1 MQTKIYSII
10 TIMES
15 THGIITNKMAI
26 VKVVL
31 FTSKVL
37 VNGEHPIILRI
48 TKNKVRKHISIG
60 INCLPKYWD
69 ISKQAPRANHPKR
82 ADVMALINKFEKDF
96 SAKIQEYNYQSKEY
110 TIDQLVSAV
119 LDNPKN
125 TDALVLNYI
134 DTLVTTLKEE
144 KRMGTAKSNNDCK
157 LMLFKFHKDKKLTF
171 QEIDYG
177 FLIKW
182 ESFMRKKGFK
192 ETSMAVYFRTLRSII
207 NKAINEGIIPK
218 TCYPFDNFKVSKF
231 DLKTKKRALSKE
243 DMIKIYNYPVKEGS
257 KMSDCHK
264 IFMFSYFNQ
273 GMNYIDI
280 AKLQWSNISKA
291 EIMEYNRQKTGCS
304 FAIQLGEQ
312 SLNIL
317 ENYRKLS
324 GYDANNYVF
333 PILNKTI
340 HITPQQ
346 IQNRLLKVIKQV
358 NINMKVIG
366 KELEIE
372 TPITTY
378 VARHTYATV
387 LKRSGVS
394 TSIISNALG
403 HESES
408 ITQTY
413 LDDFGTEVFFEAN
426 KHLL

>member
-1 MQTKIYSII
+1 VDVTLEKLKS
-10 TIMES
+10 TIVE
-15 THGIITNKMAI
+15 
-26 VKVVL
+26 
-31 FTSKVL
+31 
-37 VNGEHPIILRI
+37 E
-48 TKNKVRKHISIG
+48 
-60 INCLPKYWD
+60 
-69 ISKQAPRANHPKR
+69 
-82 ADVMALINKFEKDF
+82 
-96 SAKIQEYNYQSKEY
+96 
-110 TIDQLVSAV
+110 
-119 LDNPKN
+119 
-125 TDALVLNYI
+125 YI
-134 DTLVTTLKEE
+134 DDLVATLKEE

-157 LMLFKFHKDKKLTF
+157 LMLFKFYKNRKLTF
-171 QEIDYG
+171 QEIDYA

-182 ESFMRKKGFK
+182 ESFMRKRDFK

-273 GMNYIDI
+273 GMNFIDI
-280 AKLQWSNISKA
+280 AKLKWSNISKSG
-291 EIMEYNRQKTGCS
+291 IMEYNRQKTGCG
-304 FAIQLGEQ
+304 FAIQLGEH
-312 SLNIL
+312 SLTIL
-317 ENYRKLS
+317 EDYRKLT
-324 GYDANNYVF
+324 GFDANNYVF
-333 PILNKTI
+333 PILNKVI

-346 IQNRLLKVIKQV
+346 IQNRLLRVIKQV
-358 NINMKVIG
+358 NSNMKVIG

-413 LDDFGTEVFFEAN
+413 LDDFGTDVFFEAN

>member
-1 MQTKIYSII
+1 MD
-10 TIMES
+10 S
-15 THGIITNKMAI
+15 THGIVTNKMAI

-48 TKNKVRKHISIG
+48 TKNKIRKHISIG

-82 ADVMALINKFEKDF
+82 ADIMALINKFEKDF
-96 SAKIQEYNYQSKEY
+96 SAKIQEYNYLSKEY

-119 LDNPKN
+119 LDNPKSL
-125 TDALVLNYI
+125 DALVVNYI
-134 DTLVTTLKEE
+134 DTLVATLKEE

-157 LMLFKFHKDKKLTF
+157 LMLFRFHKDKKLTF
-171 QEIDYG
+171 QEINYA
-177 FLIKW
+177 FLTKW
-182 ESFMRKKGFK
+182 ESFMRKRGFK

-218 TCYPFDNFKVSKF
+218 TYYPFDNFKVSKF

-280 AKLQWSNISKA
+280 AKLQWSNISKLG
-291 EIMEYNRQKTGCS
+291 IMEYNRQKTGCG

-317 ENYRKLS
+317 ENYRKIS
-324 GYDANNYVF
+324 GYNAENYVF

-358 NINMKVIG
+358 NINMKIIG

-413 LDDFGTEVFFEAN
+413 LDDFGTDVFFEAN

>member
-1 MQTKIYSII
+1 MTD
-10 TIMES
+10 
-15 THGIITNKMAI
+15 THGIITSKKAF

-31 FTSKVL
+31 FTSKTL
-37 VNGEHPIILRI
+37 VNGEHPLVLRI
-48 TKNKVRKHISIG
+48 NKNKARKHISIG
-60 INCLPKYWD
+60 MNCLPKYWD
-69 ISKQAPRANHPKR
+69 ISKQSPKINHPKR
-82 ADVMALINKFEKDF
+82 NEVIALINKFERDF
-96 SAKIQEYNYQSKEY
+96 SDKIHEYNFQSQDY

-119 LDNPKN
+119 FDKPEKVEEEK
-125 TDALVLNYI
+125 TILVTNYI
-134 DTLVTTLKEE
+134 DNLVATLKAE

-157 LMLFKFHKDKKLTF
+157 LMLFKFYPKKNLTF
-171 QEIDYG
+171 QEIDYT
-177 FLIKW
+177 FLTKW
-182 ESFMRKKGFK
+182 ESFMRKNSFK

-207 NKAINEGIIPK
+207 NKAINEGVVPK
-218 TCYPFDNFKVSKF
+218 SCYPFDRFKVSKF
-231 DLKTKKRALSKE
+231 DLTTKKRALTKE
-243 DMIKIYNYPVKEGS
+243 EMLKIYNYPVKEGS

-280 AKLQWSNISKA
+280 ANLRWSNISKSG
-291 EIMEYNRQKTGCS
+291 IMEYSRQKTGCS

-312 SLNIL
+312 SLEIL

-324 GYDANNYVF
+324 GYDSNNYVF
-333 PILNKTI
+333 PILDKAV
-340 HITPQQ
+340 HITPTQ

-358 NINMKVIG
+358 NINMKIIG

-413 LDDFGTEVFFEAN
+413 LDDFDSQVFFEAN
-426 KHLL
+426 KLLL

>member
-1 MQTKIYSII
+1 MKD
-10 TIMES
+10 
-15 THGIITNKMAI
+15 THGIITNKKTF

-31 FTSKVL
+31 FTSKTL
-37 VNGEHPIILRI
+37 VNGEHPLVLRI
-48 TKNKVRKHISIG
+48 NKNKARKHISIG
-60 INCLPKYWD
+60 MNCLPKYWD
-69 ISKQAPRANHPKR
+69 ITKQAPKINHPKR
-82 ADVMALINKFEKDF
+82 NEVIALINKFERDF
-96 SAKIQEYNYQSKEY
+96 SDKIYDYNFQSEEY

-119 LDNPKN
+119 LESPKN
-125 TDALVLNYI
+125 ITEIKPCYVADYI
-134 DTLVTTLKEE
+134 DNLVQNLKEE

-157 LMLFKFHKDKKLTF
+157 LMLFKFHNDKKLTF
-171 QEIDYG
+171 HEIDYA

-182 ESFMRKKGFK
+182 ESFMRKRGFK

-207 NKAINEGIIPK
+207 NKAINEGIIPN
-218 TCYPFDNFKVSKF
+218 TCYPFDKFKVSKF

-243 DMIKIYNYPVKEGS
+243 DIIKIYNYPIKEGS

-273 GMNYIDI
+273 GMNFIDI
-280 AKLQWSNISKA
+280 AKLQWSNISKSG
-291 EIMEYNRQKTGCS
+291 IMEYNRQKTGCG

-312 SLNIL
+312 SLKIL
-317 ENYRKLS
+317 EDYRKLS

-333 PILNKTI
+333 PILNKAI

-346 IQNRLLKVIKQV
+346 IQNRLLRVIKQV
-358 NINMKVIG
+358 NSNMKVIG

-413 LDDFGTEVFFEAN
+413 LDDFRTDVFFEAN

>member
-1 MQTKIYSII
+1 MGN
-10 TIMES
+10 
-15 THGIITNKMAI
+15 THGIVKNKIAI

-37 VNGEHPIILRI
+37 ANGEHPIILRI
-48 TKNKVRKHISIG
+48 TKNKIRKHISIG

-82 ADVMALINKFEKDF
+82 ADIMALINKFEKDF

-119 LDNPKN
+119 LSKPQDIVVEDFIN
-125 TDALVLNYI
+125 ALVAN
-134 DTLVTTLKEE
+134 LKEE

-157 LMLFKFHKDKKLTF
+157 LMLFKFYPDKKLTF
-171 QEIDYG
+171 QEIDHS

-182 ESFMRKKGFK
+182 ESFMRKRGFK

-257 KMSDCHK
+257 KMSDCQK

-280 AKLQWSNISKA
+280 AKLQWSNISKVG
-291 EIMEYNRQKTGCS
+291 IMEYNRQKTGCG
-304 FAIQLGEQ
+304 FVIQLGEQ
-312 SLNIL
+312 SLKIL
-317 ENYRKLS
+317 EDYQKLS
-324 GYDANNYVF
+324 GFDANNYVF
-333 PILNKTI
+333 PILNKAV

-346 IQNRLLKVIKQV
+346 IQNRLLRVIKQV
-358 NINMKVIG
+358 NSNMKVIG

-413 LDDFGTEVFFEAN
+413 LDNFGTDVFFEAN
-426 KHLL
+426 KYLL

>member
-1 MQTKIYSII
+1 MQTKIYKIY
-10 TIMES
+10 TVMEN
-15 THGIITNKMAI
+15 THGIVTNKIAI

-37 VNGEHPIILRI
+37 ANGEHPIILRI
-48 TKNKVRKHISIG
+48 TKNKIRKHISIG
-60 INCLPKYWD
+60 LNCLPKYWD
-69 ISKQAPRANHPKR
+69 ISKQSPRANHPNR
-82 ADVMALINKFEKDF
+82 AEVMALINKFEKDF
-96 SAKIQEYNYQSKEY
+96 SSKIQEYNYYSKEY
-110 TIDQLVSAV
+110 TIDQLVAAV
-119 LDNPKN
+119 LSKPQNIIVED
-125 TDALVLNYI
+125 YI
-134 DTLVTTLKEE
+134 NNLINTLKEE

-157 LMLFKFHKDKKLTF
+157 LMLFKFHSDKKLAF
-171 QEIDYG
+171 QEIDYV
-177 FLIKW
+177 FLTKW
-182 ESFMRKKGFK
+182 ESFMRKRDFK

-257 KMSDCHK
+257 KISDCHK

-280 AKLQWSNISKA
+280 AKLQWSNISKSD
-291 EIMEYNRQKTGCS
+291 IMEYNRQKTGCA

-312 SLNIL
+312 SLKIL
-317 ENYRKLS
+317 EDYRKLS
-324 GYDANNYVF
+324 GYDTNNYVF
-333 PILNKTI
+333 PILNKAI

-346 IQNRLLKVIKQV
+346 IQNRLLRVIKQV
-358 NINMKVIG
+358 NSNMKVIG

-413 LDDFGTEVFFEAN
+413 LDDFESNVFFEAN
-426 KHLL
+426 KNLL

>member
-1 MQTKIYSII
+1 
-10 TIMES
+10 MEK
-15 THGIITNKMAI
+15 TRGIISSRNAI
-26 VKVVL
+26 VKVIL
-31 FTSKVL
+31 FTSKTL
-37 VNGEHPIILRI
+37 ANGEHPIMIKV
-48 TKNKVRKHISIG
+48 TKNRIRKYIG
-60 INCLPKYWD
+60 IGLSCPLKYWD
-69 ISKQAPRANHPKR
+69 KAKELPKANHPKR
-82 ADVMALINKFEKDF
+82 TEVMTLINRFEKDF
-96 SAKIQEYNYQSKEY
+96 SDKIQEFNFQLKDY
-110 TIDQLVSAV
+110 TIEQLVDSVLKKSKSAIV
-119 LDNPKN
+119 EEYI
-125 TDALVLNYI
+125 DALVA
-134 DTLVTTLKEE
+134 TLKEE

-157 LMLFKFHKDKKLTF
+157 LMLFKFYPNRKLTF
-171 QEIDYG
+171 QEIDHQ
-177 FLIKW
+177 FLVKW
-182 ESFMRKKGFK
+182 ESFMRKNSFK

-207 NKAINEGIIPK
+207 NKAINDGIIPK

-231 DLKTKKRALSKE
+231 DLKTKKRALTKE
-243 DMIKIYNYPVKEGS
+243 DMLKIYNYPVKEGS
-257 KMSDCHK
+257 KMNDCHK

-280 AKLQWSNISKA
+280 AKLKWSNISKSG
-291 EIMEYNRQKTGCS
+291 IMEYNRQKTGCS

-312 SLNIL
+312 SLKIL
-317 ENYRKLS
+317 EDYRKLS
-324 GYDANNYVF
+324 GYDADNYVF
-333 PILNKTI
+333 PILNKAV
-340 HITPQQ
+340 HITPTQ

-358 NINMKVIG
+358 NLNMKVIG

-413 LDDFGTEVFFEAN
+413 LDDFESDVFFEAN

>member
-1 MQTKIYSII
+1 
-10 TIMES
+10 MEQNRGLI
-15 THGIITNKMAI
+15 THGVAF

-37 VNGEHPIILRI
+37 LNGEHPIMLRI
-48 TKNKVRKHISIG
+48 TKNRIRKYISIG
-60 INCLPKYWD
+60 INCPLKYWD
-69 ISKQAPRANHPKR
+69 KAKELPKPNHPRR
-82 ADVMALINKFEKDF
+82 AEVIALINKFEKEFTD
-96 SAKIQEYNYQSKEY
+96 KIQEFSLHAKDY
-110 TIDQLVSAV
+110 TMEQLASVV
-119 LDNPKN
+119 LDIPKSKDN
-125 TDALVLNYI
+125 TDTLVVNYIDALVA
-134 DTLVTTLKEE
+134 TLKEE
-144 KRMGTAKSNNDCK
+144 NRMGTAKSNNDCK
-157 LMLFKFHKDKKLTF
+157 LMLFKFRPNKKLTF
-171 QEIDYG
+171 QEIDHQ
-177 FLIKW
+177 FLVKW
-182 ESFMRKKGFK
+182 ESFMRKKSFK

-207 NKAINEGIIPK
+207 NKAINEGVIPK
-218 TCYPFDNFKVSKF
+218 SCYPFDTFKVSKF
-231 DLKTKKRALSKE
+231 DLTTKKRALTKE
-243 DMIKIYNYPVKEGS
+243 DMIKIYNYPVTEGT

-280 AKLQWSNISKA
+280 AKLKWSNISKLG
-291 EIMEYNRQKTGCS
+291 IMEYNRQKTKCR

-312 SLNIL
+312 SLKIL
-317 ENYRKLS
+317 EDYRKLS

-333 PILNKTI
+333 PILNKSV

-346 IQNRLLKVIKQV
+346 IQNRLLRVIKQV
-358 NINMKVIG
+358 NSNMKLIG

-413 LDDFGTEVFFEAN
+413 LDDFESNVFFEAN
-426 KHLL
+426 KNLL

>member
-1 MQTKIYSII
+1 
-10 TIMES
+10 MEQNRGLI
-15 THGIITNKMAI
+15 THGTAF

-37 VNGEHPIILRI
+37 LNGEHPIMLRI
-48 TKNKVRKHISIG
+48 TKNRIRKYISIG
-60 INCLPKYWD
+60 INCPLKYWD
-69 ISKQAPRANHPKR
+69 KVKEVPKSNHPKR
-82 ADVMALINKFEKDF
+82 AEIIALGNKFEKEFTDKIHEF
-96 SAKIQEYNYQSKEY
+96 SLHSKEY

-119 LDNPKN
+119 LENPKSSEVLVEN
-125 TDALVLNYI
+125 YIDALVQ
-134 DTLVTTLKEE
+134 TLKEE
-144 KRMGTAKSNNDCK
+144 KRMGTARSNNDCK
-157 LMLFKFHKDKKLTF
+157 LMLFKFYKDRKLTF
-171 QEIDYG
+171 QEIDYA

-182 ESFMRKKGFK
+182 ESFMRKRGFK

-207 NKAINEGIIPK
+207 NKAINEGVVPK
-218 TCYPFDNFKVSKF
+218 SFYPFDNFKVSKF

-243 DMIKIYNYPVKEGS
+243 DMIRIYNYPIKEGS

-280 AKLQWSNISKA
+280 AKLKWSNISKSG
-291 EIMEYNRQKTGCS
+291 IMEYNRQKTGCS

-312 SLNIL
+312 SLKIL
-317 ENYRKLS
+317 DNYRKLS
-324 GYDANNYVF
+324 GYDADNYVF
-333 PILNKTI
+333 PILNKAI

-346 IQNRLLKVIKQV
+346 IQNRLLRVIKQV
-358 NINMKVIG
+358 NSNMKLIG

-413 LDDFGTEVFFEAN
+413 LADFESNVFFEAN
-426 KHLL
+426 KNLL